1 MKIGFY
7 EWSKTDAATRARLF
21 HRSVAEMADVS
32 EQVKPILAD
41 VKERGDDAL
50 RHYAQK
56 FDGAS
61 LSDLKV
67 SAAEFEEAARAID
80 PALKKAIDRCA
91 VNVKKF
97 HAEQMRRVEEPWMIE
112 IEPGVFAGEKV
123 TPVSSVGIYVP
134 GGKNLY
140 PSALYM
146 LAIPAVLAGV
156 PKIALCTPPQKDG
169 KIGAPILY
177 AAQTSGVSDIYK
189 VGGAVAMAAFAYG
202 TQSVPAVKKVVGPC
216 SLYGAT
222 AKLLLSHLFDPG
234 MPAGP
239 SDSLTLCD
247 GTANPHNTVLD
258 LINEAEHGPDSAGL
272 LVTHDRALAEYVYD
286 HLPAAIA
293 ALPEPQRGWLA
304 TNMEAYGGVIV
315 TDSLEDSIAVA
326 NDYAPEHLLLKVDN
340 PDAVMPHIKN
350 AAEILIGED
359 SVYTLGNYG
368 VGVNHV
374 LPTGGMA
381 HSYSCTTVWD
391 FLKRTS
397 INRTTRAGRLALQD
411 DVCAIAD
418 YEGFPGHANALR
430 QRQGQ

>member
-7 EWSKTDAATRARLF
+7 DWSKTDAATKARVL
-21 HRSVAEMADVS
+21 HRSASEMADVS

-41 VKERGDDAL
+41 VKTRGDEAL

-56 FDGAS
+56 FDGAT

-67 SAAEFEEAARAID
+67 SAEEFEEAARTID
-80 PALKKAIDRCA
+80 PALKQAIDRCA
-91 VNVKKF
+91 ANVKKF
-97 HAEQMRRVEEPWMIE
+97 HAEQMRRVDEPWMIE

-123 TPVSSVGIYVP
+123 TPVSSLGIYVP

-140 PSALYM
+140 PSTVYM
-146 LAIPAVLAGV
+146 LCIPAVLAGV
-156 PKIALCTPPQKDG
+156 PKIAICTPPQKDG

-177 AAQTSGVSDIYK
+177 AAQVSGVTDIYK
-189 VGGAVAMAAFAYG
+189 AGGAVAIAAFAYG
-202 TQSVPAVKKVVGPC
+202 TESVPAMKKVVGPC

-222 AKLLLSHLFDPG
+222 AKLLLSHLIDPG

-247 GTANPHNTVLD
+247 HTADPYNTVLD
-258 LINEAEHGPDSAGL
+258 IINEAEHGPDSAGV
-272 LVTHDRALAEYVYD
+272 LVTHDRALADYVRD
-286 HLPAAIA
+286 HLPDAIN

-304 TNMEAYGGVIV
+304 ENMEAYGGIV
-315 TDSLEDSIAVA
+315 LTNSLEESIAFA
-326 NDYAPEHLLLKVDN
+326 NEYAPEHMLVKVAD
-340 PDAVMPHIKN
+340 PDAVTKKLVN
-350 AAEILIGED
+350 VGEILIGED

-381 HSYSCTTVWD
+381 HSYSCTSVWD

-397 INRTTRAGRLALQD
+397 ISRVTREGREALSD
-411 DVCAIAD
+411 DVCAITD

-430 QRQGQ
+430 QRR